1 MRLRWFLSSTV
12 REASDLTKHVRKL
25 LNAQRDILPPQAVD
39 TVEASLKE
47 TCTALNTAVDTAT
60 IRAAATQLETTAN
73 KWLKPYPNAV
83 WRENI
88 EVFLVAIV
96 IAMGIRTFFL
106 QPFKIPT
113 GSMQPTLFGMTVK
126 SVADD
131 PNYKMPETGG
141 RIADAL
147 LRGRFYHEWIADA
160 DGEVLGVGAPQHLS
174 MFINKRQVAVQYAG
188 QSAPTVKTFW
198 FTPEDA
204 GGGRDL
210 FTTDQLDDGRYVQTL
225 YRGKQFHKGEPIV
238 RIIDTTGDHLFVD
251 RLTYNFRKPNRGEII
266 VFKTKGIEGLD
277 QSQFYIKRLVGLPN
291 DQLSICKVNPTDPR
305 PQHACIN
312 GKPLTAADPHF
323 ENVYSF
329 DPKQEPQDSHYS
341 GHILASGG
349 WSGGRPVLL
358 TEDDRFHVRPEHYA
372 VFGDNTANSLDS
384 RYWGDLPEENVIGK
398 SWFVYWPIGSRF
410 GWGQR

>member
-25 LNAQRDILPPQAVD
+25 LNAQRDILPAQAVEA
-39 TVEASLKE
+39 VEGSLKE
-47 TCTALNTAVDTAT
+47 ACAALKTADDTAT

-131 PNYKMPETGG
+131 PNFKTPGFGG
-141 RIADAL
+141 QIADAL
-147 LRGRFYHEWIADA
+147 LRGQFYHEWIAEA
-160 DGEVLGVGAPQHLS
+160 DGEVIGVSAPQHVS
-174 MFINKRQVAVQYAG
+174 MFINKRQVQVQYAG
-188 QSAPTVKTFW
+188 QSQPTTKTFW
-198 FTPEDA
+198 FTPEDVGA
-204 GGGRDL
+204 GRDP
-210 FTTDQLDDGRYVQTL
+210 FTIEQAEDGRARYILYPHQTF
-225 YRGKQFHKGEPIV
+225 RKGDPIV
-238 RIIDTTGDHLFVD
+238 RLIDTTGDHLFVD
-251 RLTYNFRKPNRGEII
+251 RLTYNFRKPKRGEII

-291 DQLSICKVNPTDPR
+291 EKLSICENPPR
-305 PQHACIN
+305 HACIN
-312 GKPLTAADPHF
+312 GKALTAADPHF

-329 DPKQEPQDSHYS
+329 NPKMPPEESHYS
-341 GHILASGG
+341 GHILQPRS
-349 WSGGRPVLL
+349 RLQTP
-358 TEDDRFHVRPEHYA
+358 DDSIDVRAGHYA

-384 RYWGDLPEENVIGK
+384 RYWGDLPQENVIGK
-398 SWFVYWPIGSRF
+398 SWFVYWPIGPRF

>member
-25 LNAQRDILPPQAVD
+25 LNAQRDILPPQAVEA
-39 TVEASLKE
+39 VEASLKE
-47 TCTALNTAVDTAT
+47 TCAAINTASDTPT
-60 IRAAATQLETTAN
+60 IRAAANQLETTAN

-126 SVADD
+126 NAADD
-131 PNYKMPETGG
+131 PNFKAPGFLG
-141 RIADAL
+141 QFFDAT
-147 LRGRFYHEWIADA
+147 LRGQFYHEWVAEA
-160 DGEVLGVGAPQHLS
+160 DGEVVGISLPQHLS

-188 QSAPTVKTFW
+188 QSQPTVKTFW

-204 GGGRDL
+204 GGGRDP
-210 FTTDQLDDGRYVQTL
+210 FTIEQTEDGRARYILYPHQT
-225 YRGKQFHKGEPIV
+225 FHKGDPIV
-238 RIIDTTGDHLFVD
+238 RLIDTTGDHLFVD
-251 RLTYNFRKPNRGEII
+251 RLTYNFRKPKRGEII

-277 QSQFYIKRLVGLPN
+277 QTQFYIKRLVGLPN
-291 DQLSICKVNPTDPR
+291 EKLSIGDNPPR
-305 PQHACIN
+305 HACIN
-312 GKPLTAADPHF
+312 GKPLTAANRHF
-323 ENVYSF
+323 ENIYSF
-329 DPKQEPQDSHYS
+329 DPKTPPEESHYS
-341 GHILASGG
+341 GHILESR
-349 WSGGRPVLL
+349 SRLQTPDDFIQIRP
-358 TEDDRFHVRPEHYA
+358 DHYA

-384 RYWGDLPEENVIGK
+384 RYWGDFPEENVIGK
-398 SWFVYWPIGSRF
+398 SWFVYWPIGPRF
-410 GWGQR
+410 GWGQQ